1 MGKGRAGRAKPWDW
15 KAALRRAR
23 ACLILQRRNL
33 CKHLGAVWVRSS
45 RSRSGPRGCAQPGA
59 HTHTTCS
66 FSFPV
71 ALRASGWGQSQHI
84 FFAAYSPDA
93 SDKWSSQAGYRDSI
107 LVSASAGN
115 DGLES
120 HLSDS
125 KLTCRFSPLAIRI
138 LENKGGREGSRH

>member
-1 MGKGRAGRAKPWDW
+1 MGLEGSSKEGQGMFDPAEEEPLQTSGCCLGEKLQEHVWPTG
-15 KAALRRAR
+15 LCPAR
-23 ACLILQRRNL
+23 
-33 CKHLGAVWVRSS
+33 GT
-45 RSRSGPRGCAQPGA
+45 